1 MLRSILLLLFI
12 SFLSLRGA
20 EPLRLGII
28 GLDTSHVPAFTKTF
42 NNPQDPGHV
51 PGGRVVAAFK
61 GGSPD
66 IEASA
71 SRVEGY
77 TKQLVETY
85 GVKIYDTIEELS
97 LNVDAI
103 LIESLDGRPHL
114 DQFRRALAAKKPI
127 FIDKPFSNSLKDAV
141 EIMRLARAAGVPVF
155 SSSSLRYAP
164 EPFAPKLALIGDIT
178 SAYSVGPAEF
188 EPHHTDFFWYGI
200 HCVEALYTVLG
211 PGCMQVV
218 RTHTANTDLITG
230 IWSDGRIGIA
240 QGNRKGYKG
249 YGVTVVGTKGVT
261 TVGDKHSYHGLT
273 VEIMKFFQTGISP
286 VTPETTLEL
295 LAFMEAA
302 DESKRR
308 GGTPVTIAE
317 ILQQAGYQA
326 AK

>member
-1 MLRSILLLLFI
+1 
-12 SFLSLRGA
+12 
-20 EPLRLGII
+20 
-28 GLDTSHVPAFTKTF
+28 
-42 NNPQDPGHV
+42 
-51 PGGRVVAAFK
+51 
-61 GGSPD
+61 
-66 IEASA
+66 
-71 SRVEGY
+71 
-77 TKQLVETY
+77 
-85 GVKIYDTIEELS
+85 
-97 LNVDAI
+97 
-103 LIESLDGRPHL
+103 
-114 DQFRRALAAKKPI
+114 
-127 FIDKPFSNSLKDAV
+127 
-141 EIMRLARAAGVPVF
+141 
-155 SSSSLRYAP
+155 
-164 EPFAPKLALIGDIT
+164 
-178 SAYSVGPAEF
+178 
-188 EPHHTDFFWYGI
+188 
-200 HCVEALYTVLG
+200 
-211 PGCMQVV
+211 MQVV

-286 VTPETTLEL
+286 VPPETTLEL